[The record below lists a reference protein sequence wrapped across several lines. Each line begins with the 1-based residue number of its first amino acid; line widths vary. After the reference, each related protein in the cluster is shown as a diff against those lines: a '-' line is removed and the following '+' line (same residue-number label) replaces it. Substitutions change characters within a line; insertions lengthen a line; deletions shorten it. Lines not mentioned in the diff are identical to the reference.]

1 MAVELDPEGA
11 DAHVY
16 LAKLLDNR
24 GEIAAALPHYNAYL
38 SLVTTRADRSR
49 AEPGEIIPV
58 ILKFADA
65 HA

>member
-1 MAVELDPEGA
+1 M
-11 DAHVY
+11 Y
-16 LAKLLDNR
+16 LAELLDNR

-38 SLVTTRADRSR
+38 SLITTRADRSR